1 MHTGS
6 FTHACTVL
14 YPGVYNARV
23 MYSCAAYNQQSIVKR
38 NFAQRTAHAH
48 AHHNEGNQNPEAPD
62 TDGARDDWEHV
73 SQVQSE
79 PYMYELAQEL
89 PPTLP
94 VLSLLTLPP

>member
-1 MHTGS
+1 M
-6 FTHACTVL
+6 
-14 YPGVYNARV
+14 
-23 MYSCAAYNQQSIVKR
+23 SI
-38 NFAQRTAHAH
+38 T
-48 AHHNEGNQNPEAPD
+48 NEGNQNPEAPE